1 MKKVKQILALAGV
14 ILLIALYAATVILAV
29 IGNENTLHLLKAA
42 IYATVVVPVLLWAY
56 SFIYKLLKNHYS
68 GRDEDRK
75 G

>member
-68 GRDEDRK
+68 DRDEDRK